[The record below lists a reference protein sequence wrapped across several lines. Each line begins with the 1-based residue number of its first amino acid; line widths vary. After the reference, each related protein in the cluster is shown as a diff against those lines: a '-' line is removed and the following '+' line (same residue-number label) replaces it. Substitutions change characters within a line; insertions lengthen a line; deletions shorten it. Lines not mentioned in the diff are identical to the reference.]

1 MKMHSQHSQHS
12 DKKREIQ
19 RMKRLA
25 LLCLVLAFVLL
36 VVSHINGNTGVW
48 AWTAAFAEAA
58 LVGALADW
66 FAVTALF
73 RHPLGVPVPHTAII
87 PKNQAR
93 IARTLAQF
101 VREKFLDAMVLLPRL
116 REWNPAQKLGLFL
129 STPERV
135 DYMSHRLQGWVVESI
150 DALDAPAVEAS
161 LTELVQT
168 QLRNWD
174 TAPALAQLTQALA
187 QSSHHEEVL
196 NLALGKVGDWVGQ
209 DGVRT
214 YVAERVADVARKE
227 FPKLLWVS
235 DRLNRTQDIAD
246 GLARRLAEAMVD
258 EVQTVL
264 RDPAHPLR
272 ERYGNEVDVLVQRL
286 QHDADV
292 QRRIEEMKQSMLD
305 HPALKA
311 YVGDLWQSVRDWL
324 RADLSSPDSTVMARL
339 RGYAAGLGERLQHDP
354 LWQQTANA
362 QIEIAAEHTAEQ
374 LDQFVPQ
381 YITEVVSSWDAAYL
395 VQELE
400 LAVGKDLQYIRLNG
414 TLIGGLIGLV
424 LHGVFVLPWHD
435 VQAWFLQFVT

>member
-1 MKMHSQHSQHS
+1 MQLTAG
-12 DKKREIQ
+12 RCAELR

-25 LLCLVLAFVLL
+25 LLCLLLAFGLL
-36 VVSHINGNTGVW
+36 LLSHANGTVGLW

-73 RHPLGVPVPHTAII
+73 RRPLGLPIPHTAIV
-87 PKNQAR
+87 PANQQR
-93 IARTLAQF
+93 IARTLGQF
-101 VREKFLDAMVLLPRL
+101 VREKFFNAAVLLPRL
-116 REWNPAQKLGLFL
+116 RAWNPAQKLGVFL

-135 DYMSHRLQGWVVESI
+135 EYISNRLQGWVVESM

-161 LTELVQT
+161 LMELVQT

-187 QSSHHEEVL
+187 QSTHHEEVL
-196 NLALGKVGDWVGQ
+196 NLALGKVSDWVGQ
-209 DGVRT
+209 DEVRS
-214 YVAERVADVARKE
+214 YVADRMADMARQE

-235 DRLNRTQDIAD
+235 DKLNRTQDIAD

-272 ERYGNEVDVLVQRL
+272 ERYGKEVDVLVQRL
-286 QHDADV
+286 QHDATL
-292 QRRIEEMKQSMLD
+292 QQRIEEMKQSMLD

-311 YVGDLWQSVRDWL
+311 YVGELWQSVRDWL
-324 RADLSSPDSTVMARL
+324 RADLSLPDSTVMARL
-339 RGYAAGLGERLQHDP
+339 RDYAAGLGGRLQNDA

-362 QIEIAAEHTAEQ
+362 QIAIAAEHTVEQ
-374 LDQFVPQ
+374 LQGLVPQ
-381 YITEVVSSWDAAYL
+381 YITEIVSGWDAAYL

-414 TLIGGLIGLV
+414 TLIGGLIGLL
-424 LHGVFVLPWHD
+424 LHAAFRLAGL
-435 VQAWFLQFVT
+435 L

>member
-1 MKMHSQHSQHS
+1 MQLTATARGSEL
-12 DKKREIQ
+12 R

-25 LLCLVLAFVLL
+25 LLCLLLAYVLL
-36 VVSHINGNTGVW
+36 LASHLNGNTGLW

-73 RHPLGVPVPHTAII
+73 RRPLGLPIPHTAIV
-87 PKNQAR
+87 PENQQR

-101 VREKFLDAMVLLPRL
+101 VREKFLNAAMLLPRL
-116 REWNPAQKLGLFL
+116 RAWNPAQKLGVFL
-129 STPERV
+129 SEPAQVQRV
-135 DYMSHRLQGWVVESI
+135 SSRLQQWAAASV
-150 DALDAPAVEAS
+150 DALDTPAVEAS

-174 TAPALAQLTQALA
+174 TAPALAQLTRALS
-187 QSSHHEEVL
+187 QSSHHQEVL

-258 EVQTVL
+258 EVQKVL

-272 ERYGNEVDVLVQRL
+272 ERYGKEVDTLVQRL
-286 QHDADV
+286 QHDTAV
-292 QRRIEEMKQSMLD
+292 QQQVEEVKQSMLD

-324 RADLSSPDSTVMARL
+324 RADLSSPDSAVMAKIRE
-339 RGYAAGLGERLQHDP
+339 YAASLGERLQHDA
-354 LWQQTANA
+354 LWQQSANA
-362 QIEIAAEHTAEQ
+362 QIEIAAEHTVEQ
-374 LDQFVPQ
+374 LEQFAPQ
-381 YITEVVSSWDAAYL
+381 YITEVVSGWDAAYL

-414 TLIGGLIGLV
+414 TLIGGLIGLA
-424 LHGVFVLPWHD
+424 LHALFQVSGL
-435 VQAWFLQFVT
+435 